1 MGSCIQTEA
10 DVETLSNI
18 AVSGTFLKF
27 CLFLFVYPILLV
39 LNASL
44 MCTSLSIPYFQIS
57 IGRSESLFYTLAA
70 IN

>member
-39 LNASL
+39 LNA
-44 MCTSLSIPYFQIS
+44 
-57 IGRSESLFYTLAA
+57 
-70 IN
+70 